1 MRLSSR
7 LLIGFV
13 FTFGLLSFTMGGS
26 ILIASAQSFGPG
38 HKVTICHRTNSE
50 TNPYVVNSPAI
61 DSIVKGEGHDGH
73 NGPIW
78 APGDKANGIEWGDI
92 IPAFSYSGVS
102 QDIYGG
108 HYPGKNWTAAG
119 QSILAHHCKV
129 EVVSPPSPT
138 PTHTATPSTSPSSS
152 PSASPSSSPSASPS
166 PSPSASP
173 SPSPSASPSP
183 SSSPSP
189 SPSASPSAP
198 PSVSPSSPAV
208 GGAAAG
214 ASPTPQGTVLAE
226 TGSSGPGQGLGAVLA
241 TIGLIAMIAGALMRR
256 RPKVG

>member
-1 MRLSSR
+1 MRLTSR
-7 LLIGFV
+7 VLIGFV
-13 FTFGLLSFTMGGS
+13 FTFGLLSFAMGGS
-26 ILIASAQSFGPG
+26 ILIASAQSLGPG
-38 HKVTICHRTNSE
+38 QKVTICHRTDSE
-50 TNPYVVNSPAI
+50 SNPYVVNSPAI
-61 DSIVKGEGHDGH
+61 DSIVKGEGHDRH

-92 IPAFSYSGVS
+92 IPAFGYSGIS

-129 EVVSPPSPT
+129 EVESSPSPT
-138 PTHTATPSTSPSSS
+138 PTQTATPSTRPSSS

-166 PSPSASP
+166 ASASP
-173 SPSPSASPSP
+173 SPS
-183 SSSPSP
+183 
-189 SPSASPSAP
+189 AP
-198 PSVSPSSPAV
+198 PSASPSSPAV
-208 GGAAAG
+208 GGGAAG
-214 ASPTPQGTVLAE
+214 ASPTPEGTVLAE

-256 RPKVG
+256 RPKVA

>member
-13 FTFGLLSFTMGGS
+13 FTFGLLTFAMGGS
-26 ILIASAQSFGPG
+26 ILIASAQSPGPG
-38 HKVTICHRTNSE
+38 HKVTICHRTDSE
-50 TNPYVVNSPAI
+50 SNPYVVNSPAI

-78 APGDKANGIEWGDI
+78 VSGDKANGIEWGDI

-129 EVVSPPSPT
+129 EV
-138 PTHTATPSTSPSSS
+138 
-152 PSASPSSSPSASPS
+152 ASRSQSRRGKPRRSH
-166 PSPSASP
+166 
-173 SPSPSASPSP
+173 
-183 SSSPSP
+183 
-189 SPSASPSAP
+189 
-198 PSVSPSSPAV
+198 
-208 GGAAAG
+208 
-214 ASPTPQGTVLAE
+214 
-226 TGSSGPGQGLGAVLA
+226 GLTL
-241 TIGLIAMIAGALMRR
+241 RCR
-256 RPKVG
+256 SC